1 MISAYL
7 SSELISAFAW
17 TLIHS
22 TWQIG
27 LIAIILAIFI
37 NLNQSSKAHIRYNVS
52 LAALGLIA
60 VMVLVTFAYQMRG
73 SGGEHILL
81 TPVALEMQH
90 VLPVADSMQSFF
102 SFAETYK
109 LFIVKV
115 WLIGALLF
123 LIRFVVGYLGV
134 KRWVR
139 LAVTADLQESKQFKK
154 LKKKFRI
161 HRQVLIRTTK
171 EITTPMVVGFV
182 KPVILFPIGLINQL
196 STEEVS
202 AILAHELAHISRHD
216 YILHL
221 MQSLMEVVFYYHPAL
236 WYISKVINAERENC
250 CDDLAIAQTGGA
262 ISYAKTLV
270 KLQEMNQTPLY
281 PALAMAGTKGFS
293 NRIKRILN
301 VPVQQSG
308 MRDKM
313 IGLMITLALLVTV
326 NGDAEQNTA
335 VDPQDL
341 DVYIIDDCP
350 RGIEDIKSYLDTIPE
365 RNNYHIKKRSHNQSV
380 ELQMQDGE
388 IHRLKIDGQLVD
400 RKDYSSVQGII
411 DSLRPDNK
419 SGMIT
424 VFPDCGEDF
433 GNIYFLDK
441 YRRVTKLDTI
451 LSDFDARLKT
461 IEDLTEGKLD
471 FHVDQF
477 SPEVVDSLIAEM
489 EAKDFKSYISKKKIR
504 VDSLRDLLPSFDSL
518 SELSLV
524 ESGSRVFW
532 TRVEPND
539 SSLSNLQVDCSSLAD
554 QLANALLEDQL
565 ISVEE
570 ISTLKLTG
578 KHMKINDEKQPSS
591 IWKKYK
597 AIYENVT
604 EVTLAQNSSMEMEI
618 NPESYQNR
626 FPCSSLTQ

>member
-1 MISAYL
+1 MISAFL
-7 SSELISAFAW
+7 SSELITAFAW

-27 LIAIILAIFI
+27 LVAIVLAIFL
-37 NLNQSSKAHIRYNVS
+37 NFNQSSKAHLRYNVS
-52 LAALGLIA
+52 LASLGLIA

-73 SGGEHILL
+73 SGGEQILL
-81 TPVALEMQH
+81 TPVALEMQQ
-90 VLPVADSMQSFF
+90 VLPVADSMQSVL

-109 LFIVKV
+109 LLIVKV

-123 LIRFVVGYLGV
+123 LFRFIAGYLGI
-134 KRWVR
+134 KRWIR
-139 LAVTADLQESKQFKK
+139 LAETADLQESKQFKK

-161 HRQVLIRTTK
+161 HRQVLIKTTK
-171 EITTPMVVGFV
+171 EITTPMVVGFL
-182 KPVILFPIGLINQL
+182 KPVILFPVGLINQL
-196 STEEVS
+196 TTDEVS

-221 MQSLMEVVFYYHPAL
+221 LQSLMEVVFYYHPAL

-250 CDDLAIAQTGGA
+250 CDDLAIAKTGGA

-270 KLQEMNQTPLY
+270 KLQEMNLSPLY
-281 PALAMAGTKGFS
+281 PALAMAGRKGFS

-313 IGLMITLALLVTV
+313 IGLMVTLALLVTV
-326 NGDAEQNTA
+326 NGEAEQSTIA
-335 VDPQDL
+335 EPQDL

-350 RGIEDIKSYLDTIPE
+350 RDIEDIKSYLDTIPE
-365 RNNYHIKKRSHNQSV
+365 RNNYHIKKRSQNQSV
-380 ELQMQDGE
+380 ELQMQDGK
-388 IHRLKIDGQLVD
+388 IHELKIDGKIVE
-400 RKDYSSVQGII
+400 RKDYNSVQGII

-419 SGMIT
+419 NGMIT

-441 YRRVTKLDTI
+441 NRRVTKLDTM

-461 IEDLTEGKLD
+461 IEDLTEDKLG
-471 FHVDQF
+471 FHIDQF

-489 EAKDFKSYISKKKIR
+489 EAKDFKSYISKKKVR
-504 VDSLRDLLPSFDSL
+504 VDSLKDLMPSFDSAPNWR
-518 SELSLV
+518 LV
-524 ESGSRVFW
+524 ESGPRVFW
-532 TRVEPND
+532 TKAEPVN
-539 SSLSNLQVDCSSLAD
+539 SVQKFIKVNNGSLAD
-554 QLANALLEDQL
+554 QLAKELLEDRL
-565 ISVEE
+565 ISLEE
-570 ISTLKLTG
+570 ISILKLTG
-578 KHMKINDEKQPSS
+578 KHMKINGEKQPSN

-597 AIYENVT
+597 AIYESVT
-604 EVTLAQNSSMEMEI
+604 EIMLSKNSSMEMEI
-618 NPESYQNR
+618 NPESYQNQ
-626 FPCSSLTQ
+626 FPFNSLAQ